1 MFHSNSQRIGGIT
14 LAAILLLAAG
24 AATAGGAKIDKIAL
38 GKPPQGVNITVS
50 FSGQHVAWQSTQGS
64 RAVMVV
70 DGVVGPPFDELLL
83 GPSGG
88 TVAFSND
95 GSRYA
100 YFGREGDNYILIVDG
115 KDMAHGSVGSSRPYS
130 RSLAFSP
137 GGKHVFYLE
146 SDSTKGYRL
155 VMDGTPGPWSSDGRL
170 GPAFSPN
177 DEHYAYNGP
186 ERENSNKWFTVI
198 DGKQRDFLGND
209 LKYTGDG
216 RLISIMPTSDGQVL
230 MVNGLPVA
238 KGTNIGKIW
247 AAPTGPH
254 YAAAVQ
260 PAGGSG
266 QVLYMDGKPVAD
278 CTSPGDVIFS
288 SDGRDY
294 AATCSA
300 GAGSA
305 FVVVIDGKKGQEYRV
320 IDHVAFAPESATAI
334 YVARNSQYKTFVVVG
349 GKEFGPYTGLV
360 ASNSSDSGLVMSR
373 TGGHYIFASE
383 YRVGVPEEV
392 VFDGRQMQF
401 DNYELRYEPT
411 MSANGARYAFAVF
424 RSGNAG
430 LVVDGKP
437 LDGVVPQ
444 GFLHWPGEHGYA
456 PLVLLSPNGKHV
468 VYVATPKGVHNRWA
482 LFLDSKPVY
491 LDSRRRA
498 PSLLAFTPDSRHLY
512 WQSAVDRSGPDDLM
526 LYLDGKAILQ
536 RHPSSFDSLD
546 SAWHMDADG
555 TVQFLSFGDDGT
567 VLRYRVTPAADN
579 GVQTLLAGAEN

>member
-1 MFHSNSQRIGGIT
+1 MFNSSLQKIGGCT
-14 LAAILLLAAG
+14 LAAALLLAAG
-24 AATAGGAKIDKIAL
+24 IAHAADAKIDKQAL
-38 GKPPQGVNITVS
+38 GQPPQGSNITVS
-50 FSGQHVAWQSTQGS
+50 PAGQHAAWQATQGS

-70 DGVVGPPFDELLL
+70 DGVTGSPFDELLL
-83 GPSGG
+83 DPSGG

-100 YFGREGDNYILIVDG
+100 YFGRNGSDYSLIVNG
-115 KDMAHGSVGSSRPYS
+115 KEMVHGPVGSSGPYS

-155 VMDGTPGPWSSDGRL
+155 VMDGTPGPWSSNGGL

-186 ERENSNKWFTVI
+186 EREDSNKWFTVI
-198 DGKQRDFLGND
+198 DGKQHDFVGND
-209 LKYTGDG
+209 LQYTGDG

-238 KGTNIGKIW
+238 KAANIGKVW

-260 PAGGSG
+260 PAGKD

-288 SDGRDY
+288 SDGKHY

-300 GAGSA
+300 GTGRA
-305 FVVVIDGKKGQEYRV
+305 FVLIDGKKGQEYTV
-320 IDHVAFAPESATAI
+320 IDHVAFAPDSATAI

-349 GKEFGPYTGLV
+349 GKEFGPYAGLV
-360 ASNSSDSGLVMSR
+360 ATDSSDSGLVMSR
-373 TGGHYIFASE
+373 TGGHYLFASE

-392 VFDGRQMQF
+392 VYDGKQMQF
-401 DNYELRYEPT
+401 DGYELRYKPAL
-411 MSANGARYAFAVF
+411 SANGARYAFAAF
-424 RSGNAG
+424 KSGNAG
-430 LVVDGKP
+430 LVVDGKL
-437 LDGVVPQ
+437 LDGVAPE
-444 GFLHWPGEHGYA
+444 GFQAWPGDQGYP
-456 PLVLLSPNGKHV
+456 PLVLLSPDGKHV
-468 VYVATPKGVHNRWA
+468 VYVATPAGKKNEWA
-482 LFLDSKPVY
+482 LFVDDKPVFPDPKRQT
-491 LDSRRRA
+491 LQ
-498 PSLLAFTPDSRHLY
+498 LLAFTPDGKHLY
-512 WQSAVDRSGPDDLM
+512 WEAHAESNRPGPDDHM
-526 LYLDGKAILQ
+526 IYVDGKAALQ
-536 RHPSSFDSLD
+536 IHPSSFDGLP

-555 TVQFLSFGDDGT
+555 AVQFLSVGDDGT
-567 VLRYRVTPAADN
+567 VLRYRITPSSDTN
-579 GVQTLLAGAEN
+579 VQTLVSAAGS